1 MPAAAVRTLAL
12 IPVGRRGE
20 FRLLRVAG
28 AGRRQVSR
36 TLLVETGL
44 FSATGLAVGT
54 LVAAVPLVAFSVSV
68 TVTVTGAMPYLP
80 PGRYGALAA
89 AVVVAATI
97 GTVGP
102 GSSDGRFALKR
113 RAG

>member
-12 IPVGRRGE
+12 ISVGRRGE
-20 FRLLRVAG
+20 FRLLRTVG

-44 FSATGLAVGT
+44 VSATGLAVGT

-68 TVTVTGAMPYLP
+68 TVTGAMPYLP

-89 AVVVAATI
+89 TVVAATI

-102 GSSDGRFALKR
+102 GSSGGHFAFKR